1 MALKQ
6 VLEIYEMLDGAR
18 VTGEQVAGLLRQRGV
33 ADAVSIRIEGK
44 TGGTDFVSGSIAGNG
59 AGPTLGI
66 IGRLGGVGA
75 RPAQIGLVSDGDG
88 AVVALSVAL
97 KLADMAANGDVLPGC
112 VRFATHVCPNSP
124 VIPHEPVPFMG
135 SHVDMQ
141 TMNRHE
147 VRPEM
152 DAILTVDTTRGNRVI
167 NKRGFAISPTV
178 KDGWILRVSE
188 DLLDQMSHVTGALP
202 AVFALT
208 MQDITPY
215 GNGAYHLN
223 SILQPATATSAP
235 VVGVALTAEVAV
247 PGSASGASQVY
258 DIEQATR
265 FCVEV
270 AKAYTRGRC
279 HFYDEAEYANLLARY
294 GSMSHLK
301 GAGQAKISL

>member
-6 VLEIYEMLDGAR
+6 VLEIYEMLDSAKAN
-18 VTGEQVAGLLRQRGV
+18 GEQVAALLRERGV
-33 ADAVSIRIEGK
+33 ADAVSIHIEGK
-44 TGGTDFVSGSIAGNG
+44 TGGTDFVSGSLPGDG
-59 AGPTLGI
+59 SGPTLGI

-75 RPAQIGLVSDGDG
+75 RPAQIGMVSDGDG
-88 AVVALSVAL
+88 AAVALAAAL
-97 KLADMAANGDVLPGC
+97 KLADMAANGDVLPGR

-124 VIPHEPVPFMG
+124 VIPHQPVPFMD
-135 SHVDMQ
+135 SHVDME

-147 VRPEM
+147 IHPDM
-152 DAILTVDTTRGNRVI
+152 SAILTVDTTRGNRII

-178 KDGWILRVSE
+178 KEGWILRTSE
-188 DLLDQMSHVTGALP
+188 DLLSLMGHVTGQLP

-247 PGSASGASQVY
+247 PGSATGASQLF

-265 FCVEV
+265 FCIEV
-270 AKAYTRGRC
+270 AKGYTRRQC
-279 HFYDEAEYANLLARY
+279 RFYDEAEYANLVARY
-294 GSMSHLK
+294 GSMARLQGL
-301 GAGQAKISL
+301 GASTGA